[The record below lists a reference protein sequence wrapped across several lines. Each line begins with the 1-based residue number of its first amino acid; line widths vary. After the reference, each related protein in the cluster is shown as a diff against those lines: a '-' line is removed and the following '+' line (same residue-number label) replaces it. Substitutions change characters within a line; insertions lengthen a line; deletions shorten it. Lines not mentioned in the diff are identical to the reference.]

1 MSAVC
6 CTSKYDTI
14 KDRRKRCL
22 DQKKRKVMGV
32 NNMKIFIAED
42 DRDIALMYSLA
53 LRGRS
58 HHIVIADNGE
68 ECLTIYRHELKNFVS
83 QMRCVGNNEQH
94 VFDMAILDYRMPGIN
109 GIEVAKDIIR
119 INSKQRII
127 IASAYPSE
135 TLFFSMKELGQ
146 LVELVQ
152 KPFDL
157 STLFDMIE
165 NKHLSGAIRLS
176 TLGDSIIEGN
186 NGVSHRTLVPH
197 LSCRHTL

>member
-68 ECLTIYRHELKNFVS
+68 ECLTIYRQELRSFIS
-83 QMRCVGNNEQH
+83 RMRCLENNEQN
-94 VFDMAILDYRMPGIN
+94 VFDMVILDYRMPGIN

-119 INSKQRII
+119 INPKQRII
-127 IASAYPSE
+127 IASSYPSE
-135 TLFFSMKELGQ
+135 TLFYSMKELGQ

-186 NGVSHRTLVPH
+186 NGVSLSTLVPH
-197 LSCRHTL
+197 LPCRHTL

>member
-1 MSAVC
+1 M
-6 CTSKYDTI
+6 
-14 KDRRKRCL
+14 RCL
-22 DQKKRKVMGV
+22 
-32 NNMKIFIAED
+32 E
-42 DRDIALMYSLA
+42 
-53 LRGRS
+53 
-58 HHIVIADNGE
+58 
-68 ECLTIYRHELKNFVS
+68 
-83 QMRCVGNNEQH
+83 NNEQN
-94 VFDMAILDYRMPGIN
+94 VFDMVILDYRMPGIN

-119 INSKQRII
+119 INPKQRII

-135 TLFFSMKELGQ
+135 TLFYSMKELGQ

-186 NGVSHRTLVPH
+186 NGVSLSTLVPH
-197 LSCRHTL
+197 LPCRHTL

>member
-6 CTSKYDTI
+6 TSKYNTI
-14 KDRRKRCL
+14 KERRKRCL

-32 NNMKIFIAED
+32 NNMKILIAED
-42 DRDIALMYSLA
+42 DRDIALMYSVA
-53 LRGRS
+53 LRVRN
-58 HHIVIADNGE
+58 HHIVITDNGE
-68 ECLTIYRHELKNFVS
+68 ECLTIYRQELRNFIS
-83 QMRCVGNNEQH
+83 RMRCLENNEQN
-94 VFDMAILDYRMPGIN
+94 VFDMVILDYRMPGIN

-119 INSKQRII
+119 INPKQRII

-186 NGVSHRTLVPH
+186 NGVSLSTLVPH
-197 LSCRHTL
+197 LPCRHTL

>member
-6 CTSKYDTI
+6 TSKYNTI

-22 DQKKRKVMGV
+22 DQKRSKVMGV
-32 NNMKIFIAED
+32 NNMKILIAED
-42 DRDIALMYSLA
+42 DRDIALMYSVA
-53 LRGRS
+53 LRVRN
-58 HHIVIADNGE
+58 HHIVITDNGE
-68 ECLTIYRHELKNFVS
+68 ECLTVYRQELENFIS
-83 QMRCVGNNEQH
+83 RMRGIENNEQY
-94 VFDMAILDYRMPGIN
+94 VFDMVILDYRMPGIN

-119 INSKQRII
+119 INPKQRII

-135 TLFFSMKELGQ
+135 TLFYSMKELGQ

-165 NKHLSGAIRLS
+165 NKHLSDAIRVS
-176 TLGDSIIEGN
+176 TLGDSILKGN
-186 NGVSHRTLVPH
+186 NGVSQSMLVPH
-197 LSCRHTL
+197 FSCRHTL

>member
-6 CTSKYDTI
+6 TSKYNTI
-14 KDRRKRCL
+14 KERRKRCL

-32 NNMKIFIAED
+32 NNMKILIAED
-42 DRDIALMYSLA
+42 DRDIALMYSVA
-53 LRGRS
+53 LRVRN
-58 HHIVIADNGE
+58 HHIVITDNGE
-68 ECLTIYRHELKNFVS
+68 ECLTIYRQESRNFIS
-83 QMRCVGNNEQH
+83 RMRCLENNEQN
-94 VFDMAILDYRMPGIN
+94 VFDMVILDYRMPGIN

-119 INSKQRII
+119 INPKQRII

-135 TLFFSMKELGQ
+135 TLFYSMKELGQ

-186 NGVSHRTLVPH
+186 NGVSLSTLVPH
-197 LSCRHTL
+197 LPCRHTL

>member
-1 MSAVC
+1 MSYYLS
-6 CTSKYDTI
+6 TRI
-14 KDRRKRCL
+14 KK
-22 DQKKRKVMGV
+22 
-32 NNMKIFIAED
+32 
-42 DRDIALMYSLA
+42 
-53 LRGRS
+53 
-58 HHIVIADNGE
+58 
-68 ECLTIYRHELKNFVS
+68 FVS
-83 QMRCVGNNEQH
+83 QMRCVGNNELH
-94 VFDMAILDYRMPGIN
+94 VFDMVILDYRMPGIN

-119 INSKQRII
+119 INPKQRII

-135 TLFFSMKELGQ
+135 TLFYSMKELGQ

-186 NGVSHRTLVPH
+186 NGVSLSTLVPH
-197 LSCRHTL
+197 LSCRHNL

>member
-6 CTSKYDTI
+6 TSKYNTI
-14 KDRRKRCL
+14 KERRKRCL

-32 NNMKIFIAED
+32 NNMKILIAED
-42 DRDIALMYSLA
+42 DRDIALMYSVA
-53 LRGRS
+53 LRVRN
-58 HHIVIADNGE
+58 HHIVITDNGE
-68 ECLTIYRHELKNFVS
+68 ECLTIYR
-83 QMRCVGNNEQH
+83 
-94 VFDMAILDYRMPGIN
+94 
-109 GIEVAKDIIR
+109 
-119 INSKQRII
+119 I
-127 IASAYPSE
+127 IASSYPSE
-135 TLFFSMKELGQ
+135 TLFYSMKELGQ

-186 NGVSHRTLVPH
+186 NGVSLSTLVPH
-197 LSCRHTL
+197 LPCRHTL